1 MSSTKESNGT
11 VEKPNVVVDLPEQK
25 ANEPK
30 TTAVSDKVKV
40 RDYIVGFRLR
50 NIDKYLFVDVGRS
63 DCTTRIYKQ
72 VPWKETVDVCST
84 KNI

>member
-40 RDYIVGFRLR
+40 RDYIVGFR
-50 NIDKYLFVDVGRS
+50 
-63 DCTTRIYKQ
+63 
-72 VPWKETVDVCST
+72 
-84 KNI
+84 